1 MEEEETKEDGNT
13 EESWVT
19 FKSPNFKQASQNAI
33 LVTNEEEMDDSIHQ
47 LEGVVGSLLKEQQNL
62 REKIIDQEKKLH
74 ILAEED
80 K

>member
-1 MEEEETKEDGNT
+1 
-13 EESWVT
+13 VT
-19 FKSPNFKQASQNAI
+19 FKSPNFKQANQNAI

>member
-1 MEEEETKEDGNT
+1 M
-13 EESWVT
+13 T
-19 FKSPNFKQASQNAI
+19 FKSPNFKQANQNAI